1 MEENTIFIDGV
12 LYKKIHS
19 LNCRGCAFD
28 GGPKQC
34 FQPNLNCAKEEGG
47 IIYKAC
53 KTAEY
58 DKMWIDLSWVHGEAR
73 EVISKKIHELASSK
87 GYNIKNDVPF
97 IYNSSYLVLAYGILN
112 HTDSKNVIDFLKGY
126 SEISVNE
133 ALEGNF
139 LAAEVKIKEEPKKEK
154 IAKEEFKEK
163 SKIKVGDIV
172 CVGKKY
178 LTVIDTT
185 VFGDSVFLSDNYW
198 YSRNAVKLC
207 REKKKFNFYLNQ
219 RVYINH
225 ENTYANF
232 IKHSAIP
239 EFIYCLIKKH
249 LYLLKISDVVPAS
262 LKERYEVVE

>member
-73 EVISKKIHELASSK
+73 EVISKKIHEIASSK
-87 GYNIKNDVPF
+87 GYNIKNDIPF
-97 IYNSSYLVLAYGILN
+97 IYSSSYLVLAYGILN
-112 HTDSKNVIDFLKGY
+112 HTSYKNIIDFLKGY

-133 ALEGNF
+133 ALKGNF
-139 LAAEVKIKEEPKKEK
+139 LRAKDDSKTTAEIKEKPELKE
-154 IAKEEFKEK
+154 
-163 SKIKVGDIV
+163 GDVV
-172 CVGKKY
+172 CIGKKF
-178 LTVIDTT
+178 LKVIDTSMFN
-185 VFGDSVFLSDNYW
+185 VSVFLSDNSW
-198 YSRNAVKLC
+198 YSINSVKLC
-207 REKKKFNFYLNQ
+207 RERKSFTFHESQ
-219 RVYINH
+219 RIYIKDQDI
-225 ENTYANF
+225 YATF
-232 IKHSAIP
+232 AEYSTIP
-239 EFIYCLIKKH
+239 GFIYYLSKKH
-249 LYLLKISDVVPAS
+249 HVCLARNFDVVPAS
-262 LKERYEVVE
+262 LKERYEVVK